1 MKRVWTALAALCLL
15 VLGLPVSA
23 AQSPGVTYWT
33 DGDNVRL
40 ALEGV
45 EEKISGLQLELT
57 LEGRCPDAV
66 FTPAPADAY
75 SPPCRVELDGNTTRI
90 TLYLAAEEGL
100 LEGKNLFL
108 GTLSPRG
115 SCSLPSRG
123 ELLLLD
129 RSLEPVAGSAQR
141 VQMTQGSGPAP
152 QPSGERWQIR
162 MARMEHGT
170 VTARP
175 SPAAAGETVTLT
187 ASPDTGYQ
195 LERITVRDTRGQELR
210 TSKSSETRVT
220 FVMPNRD
227 VEVSAEFTAGKE
239 TKPEPAFQDVR
250 PGDWCY
256 DAVRYV
262 YQEGL
267 MNGTT
272 STTFNPN
279 GTTTRGMIVAI
290 LYRLE
295 GSPSTGIS
303 GFTDV
308 ASGVYYASAVA
319 WASANGIVN
328 GYSDNTFRPG
338 NPITREQMAAFLYRY
353 ASYKGRDVSRRGDL
367 SAFED
372 AGQIAPYA
380 VDAMSWANGMGLIN
394 GTSAVRLTPSGN
406 ATRAQAAVILSR
418 YAQNVVH

>member
-57 LEGRCPDAV
+57 WEGRCPDAV

-175 SPAAAGETVTLT
+175 SPAAAGDGL
-187 ASPDTGYQ
+187 TGY
-195 LERITVRDTRGQELR
+195 RISAGAHHGPGYAGTGTPDQQEQRNPRHLCDAQSGCRGIR
-210 TSKSSETRVT
+210 
-220 FVMPNRD
+220 
-227 VEVSAEFTAGKE
+227 
-239 TKPEPAFQDVR
+239 
-250 PGDWCY
+250 
-256 DAVRYV
+256 
-262 YQEGL
+262 
-267 MNGTT
+267 
-272 STTFNPN
+272 
-279 GTTTRGMIVAI
+279 
-290 LYRLE
+290 
-295 GSPSTGIS
+295 
-303 GFTDV
+303 
-308 ASGVYYASAVA
+308 GVY
-319 WASANGIVN
+319 
-328 GYSDNTFRPG
+328 
-338 NPITREQMAAFLYRY
+338 
-353 ASYKGRDVSRRGDL
+353 GR
-367 SAFED
+367 
-372 AGQIAPYA
+372 
-380 VDAMSWANGMGLIN
+380 
-394 GTSAVRLTPSGN
+394 
-406 ATRAQAAVILSR
+406 
-418 YAQNVVH
+418 